1 MKTIADPDLAV
12 KSIMI
17 RIRFDPRTWPI
28 TAFVNNS
35 ALLSFFLRKMYV
47 IEDENNI
54 AGSITNIMPRR

>member
-1 MKTIADPDLAV
+1 
-12 KSIMI
+12 MI
-17 RIRFDPRTWPI
+17 RIRFDPKTWPS
-28 TAFVNNS
+28 TAFANNS